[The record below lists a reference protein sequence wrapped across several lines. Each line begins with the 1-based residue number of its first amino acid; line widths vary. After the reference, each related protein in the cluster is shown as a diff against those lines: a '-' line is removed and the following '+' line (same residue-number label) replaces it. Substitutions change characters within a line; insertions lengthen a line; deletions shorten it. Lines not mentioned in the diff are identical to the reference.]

1 MTELRFRK
9 LAEWLVAMSEKEH
22 DLLPKNVSD
31 MTSDEY
37 KIFEMTAKY
46 LGQLQFLTREAQLML
61 SMGEERYQDHKDAE
75 KIKTLEWTI
84 GVKDKQIVNLTEAHE
99 AIVNKLAQAL
109 GHITMADTLED
120 AVDIAMT
127 ALNGPPEPT
136 GETMTYDEIFVK
148 LCELRY
154 AATTVLTLVNKEP
167 EVSRSLLR
175 VTLGETGTNNGS
187 FIIWPMDDSKSERQ
201 TIWRRLL
208 EVFKG
213 IDNVK
218 IERGTS
224 MPRAS

>member
-1 MTELRFRK
+1 
-9 LAEWLVAMSEKEH
+9 
-22 DLLPKNVSD
+22 
-31 MTSDEY
+31 
-37 KIFEMTAKY
+37 
-46 LGQLQFLTREAQLML
+46 
-61 SMGEERYQDHKDAE
+61 MGEERYQDHKDAE

-154 AATTVLTLVNKEP
+154 AATTVHEACCGSRLVKQARTMARSSSGRWTIPNQNGKLSGDVCWRFSRELTM
-167 EVSRSLLR
+167 SR
-175 VTLGETGTNNGS
+175 
-187 FIIWPMDDSKSERQ
+187 
-201 TIWRRLL
+201 
-208 EVFKG
+208 
-213 IDNVK
+213 
-218 IERGTS
+218 
-224 MPRAS
+224 